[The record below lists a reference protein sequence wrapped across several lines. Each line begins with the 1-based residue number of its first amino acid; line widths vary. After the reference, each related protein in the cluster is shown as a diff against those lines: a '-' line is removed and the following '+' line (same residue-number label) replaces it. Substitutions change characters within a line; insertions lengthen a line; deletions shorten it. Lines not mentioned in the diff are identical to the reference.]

1 MSPLNRL
8 ARSTALVLGAVLVLG
23 GCTATTGPQPRAA
36 GPSTAAPA
44 GSPASAT
51 AAATA
56 GPVPGAAFDLD
67 WDDSDFGIVAC
78 PDDHPTASCYG
89 GSAVATLPVVG
100 AVTLHRT
107 VWAGDAP
114 RSAPP
119 GCITADTDGTLT
131 APGGTLPIHG
141 TGSLCGALASY
152 TLTSGTGT
160 GTFAGVTIQAQVT
173 NNSGAEH
180 WKGVVNRSAP

>member
-8 ARSTALVLGAVLVLG
+8 VHLGAVLVLLG
-23 GCTATTGPQPRAA
+23 GCTATTGPRPRAA
-36 GPSTAAPA
+36 SPSPA
-44 GSPASAT
+44 TPTGSPAG
-51 AAATA
+51 AATA
-56 GPVPGAAFDLD
+56 STVPGAAFDLD

-100 AVTLHRT
+100 ALTLRRT

-131 APGGTLPIHG
+131 APSGSLPIHG

-152 TLTSGTGT
+152 ALTSGTGT
-160 GTFAGVTIQAQVT
+160 GTLAGVTIHAQVT

-180 WKGVVNRSAP
+180 WKGVINRSAP

>member
-8 ARSTALVLGAVLVLG
+8 ARGTALVLGAVLVLLG

-36 GPSTAAPA
+36 S
-44 GSPASAT
+44 
-51 AAATA
+51 
-56 GPVPGAAFDLD
+56 PVPGAAFDLD

-100 AVTLHRT
+100 AVTLRRT

-131 APGGTLPIHG
+131 APSGRLPIHG

-160 GTFAGVTIQAQVT
+160 GTLAGVTIHAQVT